1 MKRTKIKIMVL
12 VGAVV
17 MTTLLLFLLI
27 FNLVMRSQIER
38 KSKTAIE
45 QQLQDSGYLS
55 ESEMTGILSA
65 LVTGENIDEVVDL
78 LLKSLSQDSLSI
90 VLEEGSSGDLLSLLN
105 SLLSDSDYF
114 PGVGSSSKWTDS
126 SFSSLTTSD
135 ERSLYT
141 AETLLILPDKKGS
154 LNLERFL
161 TEKEKQIYDWCKE
174 HTVNEL
180 KREKILDK
188 VYYIQGTELDYGTA
202 VAYVDVTGEYEMIR
216 RVNVIFLIAA
226 IVIGLLGGLA
236 GYLMGRKLEQTQLVQ
251 KQFFE
256 NTSHE
261 LKTPL
266 TAIRG
271 YAEGIETGVITDYQK
286 TGRVINAQVEQMNT
300 MVEGIL
306 SIAKI
311 ESGALP
317 IKKEEVSVAD
327 FIQDC
332 LMPLEGVVRNRGL
345 AVELQLGAGTVSA
358 DPDQLEHAVTNLLTN
373 AIKYSAGRIRITSS
387 AEELMI
393 WNDLPK
399 DFPLSEKDLA
409 HLFDRFYTGPNGNT
423 GIGLALAKEII
434 GLHGWKV
441 SAELLGEGLAFRIRW
456 A

>member
-38 KSKTAIE
+38 ESETAIE

-78 LLKSLSQDSLSI
+78 LLKNLSQDSLSI

-114 PGVGSSSKWTDS
+114 PGGGSSSKWIDS

-180 KREKILDK
+180 KQEKILDK

-226 IVIGLLGGLA
+226 ILIGLLGGLA

-332 LMPLEGVVRNRGL
+332 LMPMEGVVRNRGL
-345 AVELQLGAGTVSA
+345 AVELQLGVGTVSA

-399 DFPLSEKDLA
+399 DFPLSEKDLP

-434 GLHGWKV
+434 ELHGWKV

>member
-38 KSKTAIE
+38 ESETAIE
-45 QQLQDSGYLS
+45 QQMQDSGYLS

-78 LLKSLSQDSLSI
+78 LLKNLSQDSLSI
-90 VLEEGSSGDLLSLLN
+90 VLEEGSSEDLLSLLN

-114 PGVGSSSKWTDS
+114 PGVGSSSKWIDS

-180 KREKILDK
+180 KREKILEK

-226 IVIGLLGGLA
+226 ILIGLLGGLA

-345 AVELQLGAGTVSA
+345 AVELQLGVGTVSA

-434 GLHGWKV
+434 ELHGWKV